1 MKKKLKSKVTEFL
14 KENNEIIIILKK
26 FNTNKIQFLE
36 INKDEITK
44 QKLKLLEEFK
54 NIKSKRHNMIETVKK
69 NINFKEKNL
78 DEFTSNIGGI
88 TRPDEFEKSNCIILF
103 NETNQQIQKFK
114 ENPTEDHAMI
124 NNFIGF
130 SQLSNY
136 SYEDKKTVDRS
147 MITEING
154 YRTKKILEDF
164 KNKFHSPYVG
174 NDVIE
179 MNSIISKYIAAA
191 TFDSQNA
198 DLIDLLFK
206 RVYTLKSHTLLDKS
220 LSTTFCELEKY
231 FQNKNEVL
239 IGIIDYD
246 FDKSRYRKIKNISI
260 NPEQRA
266 KIDLDEGDRLIT
278 IANFNDLEMVKH
290 SRYLHIL

>member
-1 MKKKLKSKVTEFL
+1 
-14 KENNEIIIILKK
+14 
-26 FNTNKIQFLE
+26 
-36 INKDEITK
+36 
-44 QKLKLLEEFK
+44 
-54 NIKSKRHNMIETVKK
+54 MIEAVKK

-78 DEFTSNIGGI
+78 DEFTTNIGG
-88 TRPDEFEKSNCIILF
+88 TTKPDEFEKSNCIILF

-114 ENPTEDHAMI
+114 ENPTEDHPMI

-136 SYEDKKTVDRS
+136 SYTDKKTVDRS

-206 RVYTLKSHTLLDKS
+206 RVHTLKSHTLLDKS

-260 NPEQRA
+260 NPEQRTQ
-266 KIDLDEGDRLIT
+266 INLDEGDRLIT

>member
-1 MKKKLKSKVTEFL
+1 
-14 KENNEIIIILKK
+14 
-26 FNTNKIQFLE
+26 
-36 INKDEITK
+36 
-44 QKLKLLEEFK
+44 
-54 NIKSKRHNMIETVKK
+54 MIETVKK

-114 ENPTEDHAMI
+114 ENPTEDHAMV

-198 DLIDLLFK
+198 NLIDLLFK
-206 RVYTLKSHTLLDKS
+206 
-220 LSTTFCELEKY
+220 
-231 FQNKNEVL
+231 Q
-239 IGIIDYD
+239 
-246 FDKSRYRKIKNISI
+246 
-260 NPEQRA
+260 
-266 KIDLDEGDRLIT
+266 
-278 IANFNDLEMVKH
+278 
-290 SRYLHIL
+290 

>member
-1 MKKKLKSKVTEFL
+1 
-14 KENNEIIIILKK
+14 
-26 FNTNKIQFLE
+26 
-36 INKDEITK
+36 
-44 QKLKLLEEFK
+44 
-54 NIKSKRHNMIETVKK
+54 MIEAVKK

-78 DEFTSNIGGI
+78 DEFTTNIGG
-88 TRPDEFEKSNCIILF
+88 TTKPDEFEKSNCIILF

-114 ENPTEDHAMI
+114 EKPKEKHPTI
-124 NNFIGF
+124 NNFIR
-130 SQLSNY
+130 LTHIANY
-136 SYEDKKTVDRS
+136 YYTDKKTVDRS

-206 RVYTLKSHTLLDKS
+206 RVHTLKSHTLLDKS

-260 NPEQRA
+260 NPEQRTQ
-266 KIDLDEGDRLIT
+266 IDLDEGDRLIT
-278 IANFNDLEMVKH
+278 IVNFNDLEMVKH